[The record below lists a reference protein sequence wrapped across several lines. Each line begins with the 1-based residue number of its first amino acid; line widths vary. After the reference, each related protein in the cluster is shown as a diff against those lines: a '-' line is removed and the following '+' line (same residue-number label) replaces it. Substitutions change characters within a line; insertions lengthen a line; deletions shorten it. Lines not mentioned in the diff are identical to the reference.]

1 MGFHFKIFF
10 KKMQH
15 PTSFQGSST
24 LQVPHKSIMT
34 SEDET
39 EDSVSSMQSHSD
51 ADVNPSDTI
60 ILSTT
65 PENEP
70 LSPIKPPPI
79 PPSADDQIYPR
90 RRASTSAYRK
100 HKRRKRRDPS
110 MKAYRASTLH
120 SYFRQTDDYS
130 SPPSS
135 SFHVTDFEIGSEDKS
150 DVRVDTDSED
160 LSDLRS
166 DGTNSIEIRHRKNKG
181 ALRQAWSSL
190 RNLDDV
196 DSFEDMHDFQGE
208 YAYRSRTV
216 ARLQNQLTDL
226 NIELNKKNEY
236 ATYLEAQNSA
246 LREEIRET
254 NEASRQLT
262 ASIEFLV
269 EDNERIDCENKSL
282 LQTVQELRNK
292 EMVKLLEKIKVLEK
306 ENEDLKDNKY
316 DTADYINELFNL
328 RCENKQQRVEMGEL
342 SQQVV
347 VLTQQN
353 SMYEER
359 VKKMRQMLDDRQSLP
374 GNMLPDM
381 QDIIFE
387 RDNLQLSLHDS
398 RMQVTQLEMNLSS
411 SSEVVIGRPV
421 IEEKQD
427 PMQIAW
433 KKLGKS
439 IVETKDLQ
447 SKLSSTKQNEEK
459 MRVQLAELRSE
470 NKCLNR
476 DLDKTRR
483 MSAVLFEQFS
493 QLEHVVSSDEED
505 SVGSDDDS
513 DEVFD

>member
-1 MGFHFKIFF
+1 
-10 KKMQH
+10 MQ
-15 PTSFQGSST
+15 PPISFQGSST
-24 LQVPHKSIMT
+24 LKVPYKAVMT

-79 PPSADDQIYPR
+79 PPSVDDQMYPTR

-110 MKAYRASTLH
+110 MNPYTH
-120 SYFRQTDDYS
+120 YHFRQTEDYS
-130 SPPSS
+130 TPP
-135 SFHVTDFEIGSEDKS
+135 SFHVTDFELGSEDKS
-150 DVRVDTDSED
+150 EVRVDTDSED
-160 LSDLRS
+160 LSDLS
-166 DGTNSIEIRHRKNKG
+166 HGTNSIEIRHRENKG
-181 ALRQAWSSL
+181 SLRRAWSSR
-190 RNLDDV
+190 RNLDDA
-196 DSFEDMHDFQGE
+196 DSFEDMNDFQGE

-216 ARLQNQLTDL
+216 ARVQNQLTEL

-269 EDNERIDCENKSL
+269 EDNERIECENKSL

-292 EMVKLLEKIKVLEK
+292 EIVKLLEKIKVLEK

-328 RCENKQQRVEMGEL
+328 RCENKQQRVEMTEL

-359 VKKMRQMLDDRQSLP
+359 LKKLRQTLDDRQSLP
-374 GNMLPDM
+374 GNMLPDV
-381 QDIIFE
+381 QDLILE
-387 RDNLQLSLHDS
+387 RDNLQLSLHDT

-493 QLEHVVSSDEED
+493 QLEHAVSTDDED

-513 DEVFD
+513 EEVLEVFD